1 MLKSRVMTMSI
12 SLTASAA
19 DDERP
24 PKWHNKTTIYRV
36 TIQFNSGPSVE
47 AYEHWG
53 PSTPAEFEEK
63 KFRYIGHDEAA
74 TSSLLQ
80 PLAVEQGSEP
90 NESAIEEAEGHYVS
104 SNSEPYETAIKKAVR
119 RLATHVPSRSE
130 PVRRR
135 SRTGAQ
141 GNHRSVGLEDG
152 KYGRGQG
159 RHLQLRGLPRGTRSA
174 AAIIANQLA

>member
-1 MLKSRVMTMSI
+1 MTMSI

-63 KFRYIGHDEAA
+63 KFRYIKFTPAA
-74 TSSLLQ
+74 GCRAKIRAERVGDREGGG
-80 PLAVEQGSEP
+80 PLR
-90 NESAIEEAEGHYVS
+90 AE
-104 SNSEPYETAIKKAVR
+104 
-119 RLATHVPSRSE
+119 
-130 PVRRR
+130 
-135 SRTGAQ
+135 
-141 GNHRSVGLEDG
+141 
-152 KYGRGQG
+152 
-159 RHLQLRGLPRGTRSA
+159 
-174 AAIIANQLA
+174 